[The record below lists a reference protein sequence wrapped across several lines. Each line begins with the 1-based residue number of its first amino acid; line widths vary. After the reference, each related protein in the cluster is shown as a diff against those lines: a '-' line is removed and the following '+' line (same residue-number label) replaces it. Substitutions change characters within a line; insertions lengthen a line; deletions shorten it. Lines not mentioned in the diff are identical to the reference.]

1 MERET
6 RQALLLLLPFLVF
19 ITIFMA
25 YPLAYSAWLTL
36 NDIELTDLKPTF
48 IGLGNWLRL
57 TSDPVFVTSTINT
70 MIFLLLEVAIS
81 IPIGLGL
88 ALLVNENFKGRSILR
103 ASLLLPWATPPIV
116 MAVMFDFIFSDTFG
130 VVNYL
135 IQSLHIVSQPI
146 EFFANPQLALV
157 MLVLTASWKNIPL
170 FAFIFLSA
178 LQNIPAEIVESAK
191 VYNAGTF
198 SRFRHITFPYLKPT
212 MAVNSILAA
221 ILSVQVFDIVIG
233 ITNGGPGRSTY
244 MLLFLAYLTS
254 FPFLHLGY
262 GATMAYVVAII
273 AVVFAFAVLRAY
285 KVE

>member
-19 ITIFMA
+19 VTIFMA

-36 NDIELTDLKPTF
+36 NNIELTDLKPTF
-48 IGLGNWLRL
+48 VGLGNWLRL
-57 TSDPVFVTSTINT
+57 GSDPVFITSTINT

-130 VVNYL
+130 VVNYV

-146 EFFANPQLALV
+146 EFFANPQLALI
-157 MLVLTASWKNIPL
+157 MLVLTAAWKNIPL

-178 LQNIPAEIVESAK
+178 LQNIPVEIVESAK

-254 FPFLHLGY
+254 FPFLQLGY